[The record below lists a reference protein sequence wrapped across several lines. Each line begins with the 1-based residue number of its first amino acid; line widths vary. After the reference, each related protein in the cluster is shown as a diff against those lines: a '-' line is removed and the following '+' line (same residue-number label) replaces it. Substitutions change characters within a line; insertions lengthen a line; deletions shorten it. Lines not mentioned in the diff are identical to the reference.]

1 MRCAET
7 TRASNGTPSDSSA
20 AEACC
25 IVSQSDCEP
34 MMIPTSG
41 CEASFGMARC
51 YGKRTCMWV
60 VDVHV
65 GRGVGSAVGV
75 GSTLGVGSGGATIGT
90 PPN

>member
-1 MRCAET
+1 
-7 TRASNGTPSDSSA
+7 
-20 AEACC
+20 
-25 IVSQSDCEP
+25 
-34 MMIPTSG
+34 
-41 CEASFGMARC
+41 
-51 YGKRTCMWV
+51 MWV